1 LRRDVLFFLV
11 EVAFDPAGMKLN
23 GTAEDCLVF
32 GAGGAVVNA
41 NGAFG
46 PGVVRLE
53 GCFLSTAV

>member
-1 LRRDVLFFLV
+1 VLFFLV

-53 GCFLSTAV
+53 GCFLSTVV